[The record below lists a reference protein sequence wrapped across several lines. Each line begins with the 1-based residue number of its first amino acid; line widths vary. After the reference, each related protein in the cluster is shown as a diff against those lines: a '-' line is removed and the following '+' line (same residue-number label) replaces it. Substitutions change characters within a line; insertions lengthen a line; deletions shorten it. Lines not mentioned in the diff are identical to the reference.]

1 MLTVRA
7 GLSFLRLISPFVRS
21 RAASLAGAAALLVAY
36 SAAAVSPALITQQL
50 VDRGLATGDVPLVA
64 ALALALVA
72 AAATQSVLSV
82 LAARV
87 LSEAGEG
94 VAADLRA
101 ELVRRAL
108 DAPAGWMAGRDDG
121 YVAARV
127 TEASGVSALFSKT
140 SFTFASSVLQA
151 AGSAVAVAAMSPSV
165 LAFAIAPIPAYVWCA
180 GRSLKAYRA
189 SVAAAAEAAAGLT
202 GRVAEAVSG
211 REEAAASGG
220 SRLVAG
226 RVGGASERVRSA
238 SVRQSVLAALTGEG
252 MSLLSTASASLVFV
266 ACAALAGSLSVGR
279 VLAAVRLAARVYSPF
294 LVAVSAA
301 ITVQPALAA
310 LQRAA
315 EAFPEPLHGGGIE
328 LVSPVRS
335 IEVRNL
341 SFRYGEGARPLLGG
355 LTATFQC
362 PSLVV
367 VGGANGSG
375 KSTLL
380 RVLLGLVDG
389 WEGEVFVDGVSLG
402 DVSPG
407 SWRARCAAVRQRP
420 FLLNA
425 SLRENVMF
433 GAGGADDAAYR
444 AVLAASGLDEV
455 AKRLPEGDASP
466 VGPAGSLLSGG
477 ERQRVAIARA
487 LLRGADV
494 LLLDEPATGLDPAA
508 KASLRDLLARLAREH
523 LVVAVDHEGLFDD
536 VADQVIVLEAK
547 QDDCEGLQ

>member
-21 RAASLAGAAALLVAY
+21 RVASLAGAAALLVAY

-72 AAATQSVLSV
+72 AAATQSILSV

-165 LAFAIAPIPAYVWCA
+165 LAFAIVPIPAYVWCA

-226 RVGGASERVRSA
+226 RVGGASELVRSA

-252 MSLLSTASASLVFV
+252 MSLLSTASA
-266 ACAALAGSLSVGR
+266 ALAGSLSVGR
-279 VLAAVRLAARVYSPF
+279 VLAAVQLAARVYSPF

-310 LQRAA
+310 LHRAA

-367 VGGANGSG
+367 VRGANGSG

>member
-165 LAFAIAPIPAYVWCA
+165 LAFAIVPIPAYVWCA

-252 MSLLSTASASLVFV
+252 MSLL
-266 ACAALAGSLSVGR
+266 
-279 VLAAVRLAARVYSPF
+279 
-294 LVAVSAA
+294 
-301 ITVQPALAA
+301 
-310 LQRAA
+310 
-315 EAFPEPLHGGGIE
+315 
-328 LVSPVRS
+328 
-335 IEVRNL
+335 
-341 SFRYGEGARPLLGG
+341 YGE
-355 LTATFQC
+355 
-362 PSLVV
+362 
-367 VGGANGSG
+367 
-375 KSTLL
+375 
-380 RVLLGLVDG
+380 
-389 WEGEVFVDGVSLG
+389 
-402 DVSPG
+402 
-407 SWRARCAAVRQRP
+407 
-420 FLLNA
+420 
-425 SLRENVMF
+425 
-433 GAGGADDAAYR
+433 
-444 AVLAASGLDEV
+444 
-455 AKRLPEGDASP
+455 
-466 VGPAGSLLSGG
+466 
-477 ERQRVAIARA
+477 RVAR
-487 LLRGADV
+487 LRRLRGA
-494 LLLDEPATGLDPAA
+494 
-508 KASLRDLLARLAREH
+508 RRLALGRTR
-523 LVVAVDHEGLFDD
+523 ARRGP
-536 VADQVIVLEAK
+536 ARG
-547 QDDCEGLQ
+547 EGLQPLPRRGLGGDHGSAGSRRPPACRGGVPRAAPRRRDRARESGAVDRGQEPVLPLRRGRAPSPGRAHCNVPMPIACGGEGHERVRKIHRSPPYRKRAGRPVSVAMSDRMPRAAASVSSRSAAARSTVSSMSVKSRSPWRIRSATVLSAWVPRL

>member
-165 LAFAIAPIPAYVWCA
+165 LAFAIVPIPAYVWCA

-238 SVRQSVLAALTGEG
+238 LTGEG
-252 MSLLSTASASLVFV
+252 MSLLSTASASLVYV

-279 VLAAVRLAARVYSPF
+279 VLAAVQLAARVYSPF

-328 LVSPVRS
+328 LVSPVQS

-367 VGGANGSG
+367 VRGTNGSG
-375 KSTLL
+375 KSTGHPPIG
-380 RVLLGLVDG
+380 RGR
-389 WEGEVFVDGVSLG
+389 G
-402 DVSPG
+402 D
-407 SWRARCAAVRQRP
+407 R
-420 FLLNA
+420 
-425 SLRENVMF
+425 
-433 GAGGADDAAYR
+433 
-444 AVLAASGLDEV
+444 
-455 AKRLPEGDASP
+455 
-466 VGPAGSLLSGG
+466 
-477 ERQRVAIARA
+477 
-487 LLRGADV
+487 
-494 LLLDEPATGLDPAA
+494 
-508 KASLRDLLARLAREH
+508 
-523 LVVAVDHEGLFDD
+523 
-536 VADQVIVLEAK
+536 
-547 QDDCEGLQ
+547 

>member
-1 MLTVRA
+1 
-7 GLSFLRLISPFVRS
+7 
-21 RAASLAGAAALLVAY
+21 
-36 SAAAVSPALITQQL
+36 
-50 VDRGLATGDVPLVA
+50 
-64 ALALALVA
+64 
-72 AAATQSVLSV
+72 
-82 LAARV
+82 
-87 LSEAGEG
+87 
-94 VAADLRA
+94 
-101 ELVRRAL
+101 
-108 DAPAGWMAGRDDG
+108 
-121 YVAARV
+121 
-127 TEASGVSALFSKT
+127 
-140 SFTFASSVLQA
+140 
-151 AGSAVAVAAMSPSV
+151 
-165 LAFAIAPIPAYVWCA
+165 
-180 GRSLKAYRA
+180 
-189 SVAAAAEAAAGLT
+189 
-202 GRVAEAVSG
+202 
-211 REEAAASGG
+211 
-220 SRLVAG
+220 
-226 RVGGASERVRSA
+226 
-238 SVRQSVLAALTGEG
+238 
-252 MSLLSTASASLVFV
+252 MSLLSTASASLVYV
-266 ACAALAGSLSVGR
+266 ACAALAGSLSIGR
-279 VLAAVRLAARVYSPF
+279 VLAAVQLAARVYSPF

-367 VGGANGSG
+367 VRGANGSG

-523 LVVAVDHEGLFDD
+523 LVVAVDHEGFFDD